1 VTRASTHAQP
11 PTDWNRTVA
20 SIPAP
25 AIMKNPLTRTA
36 IVAVVAAV
44 ATIALKLGAWWV
56 TGSVSLLSDAVE
68 SAANL
73 VAAMTALFAV
83 WYAARPIDR
92 NHNYGHEK
100 IEFFASGLE
109 GTLILVAGGAI
120 IWFSVHRLLDP
131 MPIEG
136 FGAGVAIA
144 SLASIIN
151 LVVARM
157 LIRVGRMH
165 RSIALEADGRHLLT
179 DVVTSA
185 GVVIGLLI
193 VRATGI
199 DAIDPIVALLVA
211 LNILWTGL
219 TLIRAS
225 IDGLMDTALDEPDIA
240 KVRQAIAASLSSGE
254 TYHAL
259 RTRRAGSRR
268 FIDFHLLVPGN
279 QSVRRAHTISR
290 DLEIAVANVL
300 PGAETTVHIEP
311 IEDPE
316 AWDDLPLMEANAS
329 EEMAFAVARP

>member
-1 VTRASTHAQP
+1 MI
-11 PTDWNRTVA
+11 VA

-25 AIMKNPLTRTA
+25 AIVRNPLTRTA
-36 IVAVVAAV
+36 LVAVLAAV
-44 ATIALKLGAWWV
+44 ATIALKLSAWWI

-68 SAANL
+68 STANL
-73 VAAMTALFAV
+73 IAAMTALFAV
-83 WYAARPIDR
+83 WYAARPSDR

-120 IWFSVHRLLDP
+120 VWFAVHRLLDP
-131 MPIEG
+131 APIEG
-136 FGAGVAIA
+136 FGPGLAIA
-144 SLASIIN
+144 VVASVIN

-157 LIRVGRMH
+157 LIRMGRVH

-185 GVVIGLLI
+185 GVVLGLLI
-193 VRATGI
+193 VRATGF

-211 LNILWTGL
+211 INILWTGFSL
-219 TLIRAS
+219 LRVS
-225 IDGLMDTALDEPDIA
+225 IDGLMDTALDDDDVA
-240 KVRQAIAASLSSGE
+240 RVRLAIAGALSPGE

-259 RTRRAGSRR
+259 RTRRAGSRQ
-268 FIDFHLLVPGN
+268 FVDFHLLVPGN
-279 QSVRRAHTISR
+279 QSVKRAHTIAKE
-290 DLEIAVANVL
+290 LEDAVAGAL

-316 AWDDLPLMEANAS
+316 AWDDRPIGLEDDTLVKPFDPESTRSAGSRL
-329 EEMAFAVARP
+329 VARR

>member
-1 VTRASTHAQP
+1 
-11 PTDWNRTVA
+11 VA

-25 AIMKNPLTRTA
+25 AIVKNPLTRTA
-36 IVAVVAAV
+36 LIAVVAAI
-44 ATIALKLGAWWV
+44 ATIVLKLLAWWV

-83 WYAARPIDR
+83 WYATRPIDR

-100 IEFFASGLE
+100 VEFFASGLE

-120 IWFSVHRLLDP
+120 VWFAVHRLLEP
-131 MPIEG
+131 TPIEG
-136 FGAGVAIA
+136 FGPGIAIA
-144 SLASIIN
+144 VVASFIN

-157 LIRVGRMH
+157 LIRMGRAH

-185 GVVIGLLI
+185 GVVLGLLI

-199 DAIDPIVALLVA
+199 DAIDPIVAILVA
-211 LNILWTGL
+211 LNILWTGVSL
-219 TLIRAS
+219 LRVS
-225 IDGLMDTALDEPDIA
+225 IDGLMDTALDDDDVA
-240 KVRQAIAASLSSGE
+240 KVRHAIASALSPGE

-268 FIDFHLLVPGN
+268 FVDFHLLVPGN
-279 QSVRRAHTISR
+279 QSVKRAHAITKI
-290 DLEIAVANVL
+290 LEDAVSTAIA
-300 PGAETTVHIEP
+300 GAETTVHIEP

-316 AWDDLPLMEANAS
+316 AWEDQLIAS
-329 EEMAFAVARP
+329 PEDGAHVTFAPGRSDSLTLTRS